1 MGLAAQRAGKRI
13 SELEYKQSKLPNL
26 NSKEKILLEKQANNA
41 SRTCGTITESLTFLS
56 PESQKE
62 KRKKA
67 ELQVYSKNN
76 GGKLPKFG
84 KRHVTKSRKQVNQ
97 N

>member
-1 MGLAAQRAGKRI
+1 MAAQGVGKRI
-13 SELEYKQSKLPNL
+13 SELEYTQSKLPNL
-26 NSKEKILLEKQANNA
+26 NSEEKILMEKQANKA
-41 SRTCGTITESLTFLS
+41 SRTCGTITKSLTFLS
-56 PESQKE
+56 LESQKE

-67 ELQVYSKNN
+67 DLQAYSKNN
-76 GGKLPKFG
+76 GGKLIKFG

>member
-1 MGLAAQRAGKRI
+1 MAAQGVGKRI
-13 SELEYKQSKLPNL
+13 SELEYTQSKLPNL
-26 NSKEKILLEKQANNA
+26 NSEEKILMEKQANKA
-41 SRTCGTITESLTFLS
+41 SRTCGTITKSLTFLS
-56 PESQKE
+56 LESQKE

-67 ELQVYSKNN
+67 DLQAYSKNN
-76 GGKLPKFG
+76 GGKLIKFV